1 MSVNAV
7 QNFSIK
13 ELAFGTPSDTRSTT
27 PGQMQCDEWYEP
39 TVASSRQQHAAS
51 NVATRRDDRPQVIA
65 VGGATSCRT
74 WHVVG
79 QRGVSYAQVRV
90 RPLSS
95 FYHEVSSAE
104 PAQYQSELDDIN
116 DLIEILSRDFEI
128 EESEHGLQ
136 HNRRHRRSARI
147 AAMSY

>member
-1 MSVNAV
+1 M
-7 QNFSIK
+7 
-13 ELAFGTPSDTRSTT
+13 AFGTPSDTRSTT

-39 TVASSRQQHAAS
+39 TVESSRQQHAAS
-51 NVATRRDDRPQVIA
+51 DVVTRRDDRPQVIA

-79 QRGVSYAQVRV
+79 QRG
-90 RPLSS
+90 

-116 DLIEILSRDFEI
+116 DLIEILGRDFEI
-128 EESEHGLQ
+128 EESEHELQ

-147 AAMSY
+147 AARGY